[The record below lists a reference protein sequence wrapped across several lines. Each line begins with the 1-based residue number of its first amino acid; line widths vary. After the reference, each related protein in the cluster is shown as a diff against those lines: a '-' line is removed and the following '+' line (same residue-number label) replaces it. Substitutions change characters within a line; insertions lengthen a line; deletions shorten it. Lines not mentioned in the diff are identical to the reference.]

1 MVGRVHE
8 IDLLETTLSSDKA
21 ELIAIY
27 GRRRVGKTFLVRQFF
42 ENRICFEVT
51 GLFQGGMF
59 DQLANF
65 TKELDKRI
73 STNNKKPTNWL
84 DAFTLLE
91 QYIDSLSNEG
101 KKVIF
106 IDEFPWMAT
115 KRSRFLMAFA
125 NFWNSYAEKRANL
138 IVVICGSAASYMV
151 QKIIRNKGGL
161 HNRISQKIRLLPF
174 NLQETE
180 LFLKSKNIA
189 LTRYD
194 ILQLY
199 MAVGG
204 VPHYLEKVQRGKSV
218 AQNLDRIC
226 FEKDG
231 VLNDEFNLLFAS
243 LFDDSDK
250 HKAIIRALANTRNGL
265 TRDGIIEKSGLPS
278 GGDLSLKLME
288 LIESGFVTEYPY
300 FQNKTKQTLYRLS
313 DEYSLFYLKF
323 IETGKHNGSGTWL
336 NLQTSQS
343 YVSWSGFSFEGLCLK
358 HVHQLKKGL
367 QIQAIRSES
376 SSWFNE
382 NAQIDLVIDRAD
394 NIINLCEMKF
404 YNAPFTIDKT
414 YAQNL
419 RNKIAEFKNS
429 SGTRKGTHLV
439 MVTTFGTKENPYS
452 LELVQKDLTMDCLF
466 E

>member
-1 MVGRVHE
+1 MVGRTHE
-8 IDLLETTLSSDKA
+8 IGLLEATLSSDKA

-51 GLFQGGMF
+51 GLFQGGMV

-65 TKELDKRI
+65 TKELDKRT

-115 KRSRFLMAFA
+115 KRSKFLMAFA
-125 NFWNSYAEKRANL
+125 NFWNSYSEKRADL

-180 LFLKSKNIA
+180 LFLKSRNID

-218 AQNLDRIC
+218 AQNLDRMC

-231 VLNDEFNLLFAS
+231 VLSDEFNLLFAS

-250 HKAIIRALANTRNGL
+250 HKAIIRALANTRKGL

-300 FQNKTKQTLYRLS
+300 FQNKAKQTLYRLS

-323 IETGKHNGSGTWL
+323 MENGKYNGSGTWL

-404 YNAPFTIDKT
+404 ANSPFTIDKT

-419 RNKIAEFKNS
+419 RNKISEFKNS

-452 LELVQKDLTMDCLF
+452 LELVQNDLKMDCLF

>member
-1 MVGRVHE
+1 MVGRAHE
-8 IDLLETTLSSDKA
+8 IGLLETTLSSDKA

-27 GRRRVGKTFLVRQFF
+27 GRRRVGKTFLIRQFF
-42 ENRICFEVT
+42 DDSICFEVT
-51 GLFQGGMF
+51 GLFQGGMA

-65 TKELDKRI
+65 GKELDKRK
-73 STNNKKPTNWL
+73 STKNEKPTNWL

-91 QYIDSLSNEG
+91 QYIDTLSNEG

-115 KRSRFLMAFA
+115 KRSKYLMAFE
-125 NFWNSYAEKRANL
+125 NFWNSYAEKRADL

-151 QKIIRNKGGL
+151 QKIIQNKGGL

-180 LFLKSKNIA
+180 LFLRSRNID

-204 VPHYLEKVQRGKSV
+204 IPHYLEKVQRGKSV
-218 AQNLDRIC
+218 AQNLDQMC
-226 FEKDG
+226 FTKDG
-231 VLNDEFNLLFAS
+231 VLSDEFNLLFAS
-243 LFDDSDK
+243 LFDDSEK
-250 HKAIIRALANTRNGL
+250 HKAIIRALANTRKGL
-265 TRDGIIEKSGLPS
+265 TRDGIIEKSELPS

-300 FQNKTKQTLYRLS
+300 FQNKAKQTLYRLS

-323 IETGKHNGSGTWL
+323 IENGKHNGPGTWL
-336 NLQTSQS
+336 NVQTSQS

-376 SSWFNE
+376 SSWFND

-404 YNAPFTIDKT
+404 SNAPFTIDKT

-429 SGTRKGTHLV
+429 IGTRKGAHLV
-439 MVTTFGTKENPYS
+439 MVTTFGTKQNPYS
-452 LELVQKDLTMDCLF
+452 LELVQNDLTMDCLF